1 MPYTPKPEHA
11 LQNSVANFFRAHMPP
26 DVPWSSAD
34 HGITFR
40 GSAIQRANTWN
51 RLAAR
56 GVAKGLH
63 DIPIILYR
71 GRLLSIELKRPG
83 EEPRPEQIAWGDKIV
98 AQGGYWA
105 CCATRREVWDA
116 VCAAY
121 PDDNPLKPPPALLQW
136 WLAKDDAEVVA
147 KVRKAAKPRAA
158 KATRKQIN
166 TWNAAMTARK
176 GVE

>member
-1 MPYTPKPEHA
+1 MPYTSKPEHT
-11 LQNSVANFFRAHMPP
+11 LQASVANFFRANMPA

-40 GSAIQRANTWN
+40 GSALQRANTWN

-63 DIPIILYR
+63 DIPIIFYR
-71 GRLLSIELKRPG
+71 GRLLSIELKKPG
-83 EEPRPEQIAWGDKIV
+83 EEPTPEQIAWGDKIV

-116 VCAAY
+116 VCAAF

-136 WLAKDDAEVVA
+136 WLAKDDVPAV
-147 KVRKAAKPRAA
+147 AKPRKVSKPQAA
-158 KATRKQIN
+158 TPSRSQLAKV
-166 TWNAAMTARK
+166 ARARAG
-176 GVE
+176 GVIF